1 MLELLRI
8 RNLAL
13 IEDLELEF
21 SQGLN
26 VITGESGA
34 GKSFILKALDFVLG
48 EKISPEMIRPGHER
62 AQVEALFGLPEGET
76 IIRREILGDTGRSRL
91 YMNDALSSQ
100 EKVKELRPRLMVHT
114 SQHGQQRLLRPSYH
128 TKILD
133 AHLPEE
139 LLRKKD
145 ELMASLRR
153 IQDEK
158 SHLEA
163 KASELEQ
170 KREFLE
176 YQAKEIQKVGPK
188 PGEEEELEERKE
200 TLRSQAK
207 AQESVQRCLDLLSG
221 PEGQVLDK
229 IHELQRQISYLA
241 GIEETFRETA
251 TQMEDFRQLLLELDR
266 GLRARPLAAES
277 EQELESIEA
286 RLWELSRLK
295 RKLNRPLEG
304 IVRLQGE
311 ISENLDWLDDC
322 QLQLQQLERRER
334 SCKEELAGILE
345 QVNAKRQEAGKELA
359 RKLEHELQ
367 SLGFPED
374 VSVVFELSSWPLVD
388 DLEEQR
394 ARLMWVPNPGQS
406 PQPLDQI
413 ASGGELSRFL
423 LALVGLMAREELP
436 TLLFD
441 EVDSGIGGVTL
452 GQLGEKIRQLSSR
465 QQVILISH
473 WPQLAC
479 LADRHFQVA
488 KQVENSQTY
497 SRCTL
502 LGREE
507 IFDELA
513 RMAGGGEQG
522 KLLAR
527 KLMNTR
533 G

>member
-13 IEDLELEF
+13 IDDLELEL
-21 SQGLN
+21 SKGLN

-48 EKISPEMIRPGHER
+48 EKMSTDMIRPGRER
-62 AQVEALFGLPEGET
+62 AQVEALFALPEGDT
-76 IIRREILGDTGRSRL
+76 VIRREMLSETGRSRI
-91 YMNDALSSQ
+91 YVNDALSSQ
-100 EKVKELRPRLMVHT
+100 EKVREMRPRLMVHT

-133 AHLPEE
+133 AHLPED
-139 LLRKKD
+139 LLRTKD
-145 ELMASLRR
+145 ELLASLRQIRDERSR
-153 IQDEK
+153 IE
-158 SHLEA
+158 S

-176 YQAKEIQKVGPK
+176 YQAKEIEKVGPK

-200 TLRSQAK
+200 TLRSQAR
-207 AQESVQRCLDLLSG
+207 AQESVQRCLDILSG

-229 IHELQRQISYLA
+229 IHELQREISYLS
-241 GIEETFRETA
+241 GIEEPFQETA
-251 TQMEDFRQLLLELDR
+251 TRMEDFRQLLVELDR
-266 GLRARPLAAES
+266 ELRGRPLAAES
-277 EQELESIEA
+277 EQELESIES

-304 IVRLQGE
+304 IVRLQEE

-322 QLQLQQLERRER
+322 QLKLQQLDRRER
-334 SCKEELAGILE
+334 EHKEELVRIME
-345 QVNAKRQEAGKELA
+345 QVNARRREAGEELSG
-359 RKLEHELQ
+359 RLEQELK
-367 SLGFPED
+367 SLGFSED
-374 VSVVFELSSWPLVD
+374 VSVVFELSSTPVFD
-388 DLEEQR
+388 AIEEQR
-394 ARLMWVPNPGQS
+394 ARLMWVPNPGQP

-423 LALVGLMAREELP
+423 LALVGLMARDELP

-452 GQLGEKIRQLSSR
+452 GQLGEKIRQLATR
-465 QQVILISH
+465 QQVVLISH

-502 LGREE
+502 LNREE
-507 IFDELA
+507 IFEELA

-522 KLLAR
+522 RLLAEQ
-527 KLMNTR
+527 LMN
-533 G
+533 GKG